1 MLNSANFGV
10 AQDRKRVYLVGYL
23 GERSP
28 IEILAFGESGNEDSD
43 ERGEQA
49 ALKLGHSQ

>member
-28 IEILAFGESGNEDSD
+28 IEILAWTIVN
-43 ERGEQA
+43 
-49 ALKLGHSQ
+49 KLDTKRRKELRVE